1 MRLDSLL
8 SWARSLTLQQ
18 RSPNWVLNLQMA
30 VWQWWR
36 LSECSSKTVSCL
48 AYQMSRGL
56 QDVARRVHRCCK
68 LLNFLSHF
76 VSLVEASWSI
86 LKHWLRFDWLCMGW
100 LEQLHWLP
108 SSCIH
113 TGCALQGRCWL
124 CRWWH
129 GRRILWRIQVHFI
142 HLRNRLDI
150 RSWCAGTHRIL
161 GPARIKR
168 QRWCSY
174 VQQASS
180 SGNQARTC
188 SYVCDDRLHRTRILQ
203 ISRRAC
209 KKHAGSW
216 WIQHWSNMDH
226 PWSSNIH
233 TPLRAKYVEVR
244 WSKIK
249 WSQAC
254 HCKTW
259 QATCPL
265 LWVSSSLKFRMVSQ
279 LSPKFQPV
287 S

>member
-1 MRLDSLL
+1 MLHD
-8 SWARSLTLQQ
+8 
-18 RSPNWVLNLQMA
+18 
-30 VWQWWR
+30 
-36 LSECSSKTVSCL
+36 VSIDV
-48 AYQMSRGL
+48 SI
-56 QDVARRVHRCCK
+56 DVANSWTLCLIFVS
-68 LLNFLSHF
+68 FLSHF
-76 VSLVEASWSI
+76 CLIFVSLAEASWSI
-86 LKHWLRFDWLCMGW
+86 LKYWLRSDWLCMGW

-113 TGCALQGRCWL
+113 TGCALQGRCWH

-142 HLRNRLDI
+142 HLRNRFGI

-168 QRWCSY
+168 QSWCSY

-188 SYVCDDRLHRTRILQ
+188 SYVCDDGLHCTRILQ

-209 KKHAGSW
+209 KKHDGDGSNIDVRC
-216 WIQHWSNMDH
+216 IQHWSNMDH
-226 PWSSNIH
+226 PWSSDVH

-244 WSKIK
+244 WSNMK
-249 WSQAC
+249 WSKAWQ
-254 HCKTW
+254 CKTW

-265 LWVSSSLKFRMVSQ
+265 LWVSSSLMFRVVSR